1 MANRAL
7 KKTAKVLGGLGA
19 AYVLSDALGPK
30 VRPQDV
36 NEADAAAD
44 AEKTRERIERNRA
57 QSALLTKPAS
67 TEDDLITSR
76 VFVPPELRN
85 PAIPHDSKAYKKG
98 GMSRAKRFNDG
109 GATSTYP
116 FQSAGSAAP
125 GSTTT
130 VNVNGAPAATTAPA
144 DQMLSAPIQAMKKGG
159 SVKGWGMARGARKAK
174 VY

>member
-19 AYVLSDALGPK
+19 AYALSKLPVGEGVEPG
-30 VRPQDV
+30 DV
-36 NEADAAAD
+36 NQADAAKD
-44 AEKTRERIERNRA
+44 AEETRQRIERNRVQPA
-57 QSALLTKPAS
+57 ARSAIHPGLL
-67 TEDDLITSR
+67 DDFDFDKGR
-76 VFVPPELRN
+76 REPF
-85 PAIPHDSKAYKKG
+85 KKG
-98 GMSRAKRFNDG
+98 GMARAKRFNDG

-116 FQSAGSAAP
+116 FQSAGGAAP

-144 DQMLSAPIQAMKKGG
+144 DQMLTAPVQAMKKGG

>member
-30 VRPQDV
+30 VRPEDV

-44 AEKTRERIERNRA
+44 AEKTRERIERSRA
-57 QSALLTKPAS
+57 QPAPAPS
-67 TEDDLITSR
+67 PTADAPIRSRVVNPLSIQDQDTSR
-76 VFVPPELRN
+76 ESEDRRALQEAENRLDLRHQAN
-85 PAIPHDSKAYKKG
+85 REPAI
-98 GMSRAKRFNDG
+98 
-109 GATSTYP
+109 
-116 FQSAGSAAP
+116 
-125 GSTTT
+125 
-130 VNVNGAPAATTAPA
+130 
-144 DQMLSAPIQAMKKGG
+144 LKKGG